1 MWIICLLL
9 VPLVAASSNTRL
21 LNGILSHVDKEANPC
36 ENYYNH
42 ACGQYNMRHID
53 DTFFDI
59 IQMLDH
65 QVNQNLVKLMDEL
78 EMSSQLPDF
87 NVSSVDGKVL
97 RYYLSCRG
105 APRNMD
111 SLSQYLKVIS
121 PGEGL
126 TWPQF
131 IPDGSS
137 WPQENFKW
145 LKALA
150 HLHRYGLT
158 NVFFNLEVVSN
169 PRNASEYIVELNTP
183 TFGEESQ
190 LPNSFIEILS
200 VLYIIKVPSSE
211 IITLARKM
219 RTLELSLKTMI
230 NPIDTLNNRYI
241 SIRDFQMETG
251 HNWQRFFKILIGS
264 SAAPELQ
271 VLVRNF
277 RYFTA
282 LKELMDKQDA
292 RLVASYIMT
301 RFAIFLLDETMGG
314 RESTECV
321 SQVRRNMNLAASML
335 YKERFFEHSTFSAN
349 ILEIKDIFEK
359 LRHQFLLQVDQNH
372 LELTALQMKFVVRKA
387 EAIEINVGNLPKTDN
402 LRHFI
407 GQYYQDLQFPTGEL
421 DYHQEH
427 LKVLQFRTQ
436 KMLAQIQQRALRGAE
451 YFDLQEPSGAIASTS
466 YYVMRPNVII
476 VPLGL
481 LQEPFFQ
488 LESEDVFKYSLMGY
502 IMAHHLISAFATEG
516 ITIGSDGNDQSFISH
531 RFEEA
536 VSCLSRNSENI
547 DESMGDIAG
556 LELAY
561 STYAKM
567 AQNRNR
573 LDFTHLPPEQIFF
586 LNVGQFFC
594 GNSNMLVQY
603 KEDQVRLQRAIEG
616 FEPFDKAFG
625 CYRNKPKH
633 EKCRLW

>member
-9 VPLVAASSNTRL
+9 LPLVAASSNTRL
-21 LNGILSHVDKEANPC
+21 LNGILNHVDKEANPC
-36 ENYYNH
+36 ENFYNH
-42 ACGQYNMRHID
+42 ACGQYNMRHMD

-78 EMSSQLPDF
+78 ELSSQSPDF

-105 APRNMD
+105 SPRNMD
-111 SLSQYLKVIS
+111 SLSEYLKVIS

-137 WPQENFKW
+137 WPQEKFKW
-145 LKALA
+145 LETLA

-169 PRNASEYIVELNTP
+169 PRNATEYMVELNTP

-200 VLYIIKVPSSE
+200 VLYVMKVPSGE
-211 IITLARKM
+211 IITLARKI
-219 RTLELSLKTMI
+219 RTLELSLELMI
-230 NPIDTLNNRYI
+230 NPIDRPNNRYI
-241 SIRDFQMETG
+241 SIRDFEMETG
-251 HNWQRFFKILIGS
+251 HNWQRFFEILIGS

-277 RYFTA
+277 RYFTS

-301 RFAIFLLDETMGG
+301 RLAIFLFDETTGG
-314 RESTECV
+314 SESTECV

-335 YKERFFEHSTFSAN
+335 YKERFFEHSAFSVHV
-349 ILEIKDIFEK
+349 LEIKDIFEK
-359 LRHQFLLQVDQNH
+359 LRHQFLQQVDQNH
-372 LELTALQMKFVVRKA
+372 LELTALQKKFVVGKA
-387 EAIEINVGNLPKTDN
+387 EAIEINVGNLPRTDN
-402 LRHFI
+402 LRQFV
-407 GQYYQDLQFPTGEL
+407 GQYYQDLQFPTGDL
-421 DYHQEH
+421 DYHQLH
-427 LKVLQFRTQ
+427 LNVLQFRTQ
-436 KMLAQIQQRALRGAE
+436 KMLAQSSKAHSEEQNILTYRSQAA
-451 YFDLQEPSGAIASTS
+451 
-466 YYVMRPNVII
+466 
-476 VPLGL
+476 PLPPP
-481 LQEPFFQ
+481 QPFFQ
-488 LESEDVFKYSLMGY
+488 LDSEDVFKYSLMGY
-502 IMAHHLISAFATEG
+502 ILAHHLISAFATEG
-516 ITIGSDGNDQSFISH
+516 ITIGSDGNDQPFRSH

-536 VSCLSRNSENI
+536 VSCLSRSSENI
-547 DESMGDIAG
+547 DETMGDIAG

-567 AQNRNR
+567 AKNRNR
-573 LDFTHLPPEQIFF
+573 LEFTHLPPEQIFF
-586 LNVGQFFC
+586 LNAGQFFC
-594 GNSNMLVQY
+594 GNSDMLAQY
-603 KEDQVRLQRAIEG
+603 KEDQVLLQRAIDG
-616 FEPFDKAFG
+616 FEPFDRAFG
-625 CYRNKPKH
+625 CNRNKPQH

>member
-169 PRNASEYIVELNTP
+169 PRNASEYMVELNTP

-219 RTLELSLKTMI
+219 RTLELLLKTMI

-251 HNWQRFFKILIGS
+251 HNWQRFFEILIGS

-321 SQVRRNMNLAASML
+321 SQVRRNMNLAANML
-335 YKERFFEHSTFSAN
+335 YKERFFEDSTFSAN

-372 LELTALQMKFVVRKA
+372 LELTALQMKFFVRKA
-387 EAIEINVGNLPKTDN
+387 EAIEINVVNLPKTDD

-436 KMLAQIQQRALRGAE
+436 KMLAQSSKGH
-451 YFDLQEPSGAIASTS
+451 
-466 YYVMRPNVII
+466 
-476 VPLGL
+476 
-481 LQEPFFQ
+481 
-488 LESEDVFKYSLMGY
+488 SE
-502 IMAHHLISAFATEG
+502 E
-516 ITIGSDGNDQSFISH
+516 Q
-531 RFEEA
+531 
-536 VSCLSRNSENI
+536 NI
-547 DESMGDIAG
+547 
-556 LELAY
+556 L
-561 STYAKM
+561 TYRSQA
-567 AQNRNR
+567 AP
-573 LDFTHLPPEQIFF
+573 LPPPRT
-586 LNVGQFFC
+586 
-594 GNSNMLVQY
+594 M
-603 KEDQVRLQRAIEG
+603 
-616 FEPFDKAFG
+616 
-625 CYRNKPKH
+625 
-633 EKCRLW
+633 